1 MNHRAKF
8 LFRPLFFIVMVAA
21 LSAIV
26 MLLWNAVL
34 PGLFGTALPI
44 DYLHALGLLVL
55 CRILFG
61 GFRGHGGWHGH
72 GRRHGHWEKWKSM
85 TPEERE
91 KFHARWHGRGRGH
104 EHEPGQERGHDDR

>member
-8 LFRPLFFIVMVAA
+8 LFRPLFFIVIVAA
-21 LSAIV
+21 LSAVV

-44 DYLHALGLLVL
+44 DYWHALGLLVL

-61 GFRGHGGWHGH
+61 GF
-72 GRRHGHWEKWKSM
+72 
-85 TPEERE
+85 
-91 KFHARWHGRGRGH
+91 GRGCSRSRFGVT
-104 EHEPGQERGHDDR
+104 QTTRSCWARNKK

>member
-1 MNHRAKF
+1 MRHRAKF
-8 LFRPLFFIVMVAA
+8 LFRPLFFIVAVAA
-21 LSAIV
+21 VGAIV
-26 MLLWNAVL
+26 MLLWNAVV

-61 GFRGHGGWHGH
+61 GLRGHGGWRGHMH
-72 GRRHGHWEKWKSM
+72 GRGHEHWKKWKAM

-91 KFHARWHGRGRGH
+91 QFHRNGH
-104 EHEPGQERGHDDR
+104 Q